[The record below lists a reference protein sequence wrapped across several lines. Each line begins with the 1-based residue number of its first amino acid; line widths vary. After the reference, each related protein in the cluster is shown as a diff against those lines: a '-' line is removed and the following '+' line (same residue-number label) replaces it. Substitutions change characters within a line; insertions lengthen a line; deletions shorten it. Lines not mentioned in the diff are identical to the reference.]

1 MLDVG
6 LVASGHLPTAIEIEG
21 SEVGWAIIDAGYVYR
36 AVNEALAR
44 QNGMP
49 AQEHVGRTVG
59 EILPRSAEVIR
70 RLLDEART
78 TRRPIIDEGVVWI
91 DALGTERGAVV
102 TYTPDFRRSDGAF
115 VGWTA
120 LVRPI
125 EAATAAEH
133 AKLLH
138 YIRRLR
144 VRAARLAGSV
154 GAQDPRQGEPDPSD
168 AGVDGGRDE

>member
-21 SEVGWAIIDAGYVYR
+21 SEVGWAIIDDGYVYR

-44 QNGMP
+44 QNGVP
-49 AQEHVGRTVG
+49 AREHVGRTVD

-70 RLLDEART
+70 RLLDEARET
-78 TRRPIIDEGVVWI
+78 GRPIVDEGVVWT
-91 DALGTERGAVV
+91 DALGNERGAVV
-102 TYTPDFRRSDGAF
+102 TYTPDFRCSDRGF

-125 EAATAAEH
+125 AAATAAEH
-133 AKLLH
+133 ARLLQ
-138 YIRRLR
+138 YIRGLR
-144 VRAARLAGSV
+144 VRAERLARSV
-154 GAQDPRQGEPDPSD
+154 GNPGAGQGGADPSD
-168 AGVDGGRDE
+168 AGVNGGRDD